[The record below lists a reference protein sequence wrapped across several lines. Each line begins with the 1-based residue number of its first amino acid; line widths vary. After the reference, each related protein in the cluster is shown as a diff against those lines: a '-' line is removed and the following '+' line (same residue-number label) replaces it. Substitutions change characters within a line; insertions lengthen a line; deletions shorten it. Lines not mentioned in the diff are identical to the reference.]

1 MYRVVLDPVVIVRG
15 LINPYS
21 ICGSLLSDYA
31 SRYKAIFSAET
42 GHALI
47 WLPYHP
53 MLMVKYPRIVRL
65 DPRQA
70 GRLFARAEKV
80 HIDLDA
86 HPNAFIATA
95 VAAKADYLICEDAQL
110 LAVRGKTT
118 VPFLSA
124 AAFVALLESEM
135 AT

>member
-31 SRYKAIFSAET
+31 SRYKAIFSAQT

-53 MLMVKYPRIVRL
+53 LLMAKYTRIVRL

-70 GRLFARAEKV
+70 GRLLARAEKV
-80 HIDLDA
+80 QIDLDA
-86 HPNAFIATA
+86 YPNAFIATA
-95 VAAKADYLICEDAQL
+95 VAAKADYLVCEDAQL
-110 LAVRGKTT
+110 LAVRDRSP
-118 VPFLSA
+118 VPFVSA
-124 AAFVALLESEM
+124 AAFVTLLESEM
-135 AT
+135 AK